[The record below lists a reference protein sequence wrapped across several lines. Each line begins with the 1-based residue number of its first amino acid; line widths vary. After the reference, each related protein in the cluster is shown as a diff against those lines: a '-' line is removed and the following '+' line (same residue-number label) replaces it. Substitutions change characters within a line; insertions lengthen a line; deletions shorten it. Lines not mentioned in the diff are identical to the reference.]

1 MTVRFEFDW
10 FDSGSSP
17 DRLSQLTMAELRIAA
32 DGKAITAV
40 VDRLSNTYRE
50 SIITPLFNIAEWLVA
65 NWCHIRYEVADME
78 GQDPEFESRHN
89 LAWAGNGFALPELT
103 ITPASEDRM
112 QLRWVQSDLHHA
124 RVAFVQ
130 EGSLVVEREELEA
143 EFRKLIDA
151 VLNRVQ
157 AGTETP
163 AAAEDL
169 SRTWSAINN
178 LDDSEV
184 EFSRAAALFG
194 VDPFDVEDDV
204 AEVIIGFWNGTDVS
218 IREDALAVAKGLE
231 LTSITD
237 WLKGAKETVQ
247 AVRRS
252 GEWPRIRQGLQL
264 PTSGPEPWTWG
275 YETARAVRE
284 RIGSN
289 GGRIDLDDGELAI
302 PCESREVPTTRL
314 HGLVGADAPQCVV
327 APRGRTGT
335 RFLQARAL
343 GDFLGRPAAEL
354 GLLSSMATERQARS
368 RAFAAEFLAPSAA
381 LDSRIS
387 AGRVD
392 GEQID
397 DLAFEFVVSTEVI
410 RRQIQNHRIAE
421 LIPD

>member
-17 DRLSQLTMAELRIAA
+17 DRLSQLTMAELRISA
-32 DGKAITAV
+32 DKKAITAV

-50 SIITPLFNIAEWLVA
+50 SIITPLFNVAEWLVA
-65 NWCHIRYEVADME
+65 NWCHLRYEVADME

-103 ITPASEDRM
+103 ITPASEDRV
-112 QLRWVQSDLHHA
+112 QLRWVQSDLQHA

-130 EGSLVVEREELEA
+130 EGSLVVDREELEA

-151 VLNRVQ
+151 VLNRLQ
-157 AGTETP
+157 AETETL

-169 SRTWSAINN
+169 SRTWSAIND
-178 LDDSEV
+178 LDDSEL

-194 VDPFDVEDDV
+194 VDPFDVEDRV
-204 AEVIIGFWNGTDVS
+204 AEVIIGFWNATDAS
-218 IREDALAVAKGLE
+218 IREDALAVARGSE
-231 LTSITD
+231 LTSITN
-237 WLKGAKETVQ
+237 WLRGAKRTVQ

-252 GEWPRIRQGLQL
+252 SEWPRIRQGLRP
-264 PTSGPEPWTWG
+264 PTIGLEPWTWG

-314 HGLVGADAPQCVV
+314 HGLVGADTPQCVV

-343 GDFLGRPAAEL
+343 GDFLGRPAAEI
-354 GLLSSMATERQARS
+354 GLLSSVATERQARS

-381 LDSRIS
+381 LDSRI
-387 AGRVD
+387 GTERVD
-392 GEQID
+392 SEQID
-397 DLAFEFVVSTEVI
+397 DLALEFLVSTEVI

-421 LIPD
+421 IIPD